1 LVKYTGAKMATVNEN
16 ALEAAL
22 EDGLIGI
29 QLSKNQ
35 EAYLDPTVVSVNRLL
50 LILKKEGN
58 LNMKQI
64 AKRMQYHEN
73 TCSTYLR
80 WLAKH
85 KLVKIIPHEVSSKD
99 GRLLASLYEA
109 I

>member
-1 LVKYTGAKMATVNEN
+1 MATVNES

-29 QLSKNQ
+29 RLSKNQ
-35 EAYLDPTVVSVNRLL
+35 QIYLDPTVVSVNKLL
-50 LILKKEGN
+50 LLLKEEGN

-64 AKRMQYHEN
+64 AHRMKYHEN
-73 TCSTYLR
+73 TCATYLR

-85 KLVKIIPHEVSSKD
+85 KLIKIIPHEVSGKD
-99 GRLLASLYEA
+99 GRLLASIYEA
-109 I
+109 L

>member
-1 LVKYTGAKMATVNEN
+1 MATVNEN
-16 ALEAAL
+16 ALAAAL

-29 QLSKNQ
+29 RLSKNQ
-35 EAYLDPTVVSVNRLL
+35 EMYLDPTVVSVNRLL
-50 LILKKEGN
+50 LFLKEEGN

-64 AKRMQYHEN
+64 AKRMKYHEN

-85 KLVKIIPHEVSSKD
+85 KLVKITPHEVSAKN
-99 GRLLASLYEA
+99 GRTLASLYEA

>member
-1 LVKYTGAKMATVNEN
+1 MATVNEN

-22 EDGLIGI
+22 ADGLIGVR
-29 QLSKNQ
+29 LSKNQ
-35 EAYLDPTVVSVNRLL
+35 QIYLDSTVVSVNRLL
-50 LILKKEGN
+50 LFLKEEGK

-64 AKRMQYHEN
+64 AKRMKYHEN

-85 KLVKIIPHEVSSKD
+85 KLIRIIPHEVSAKD
-99 GRLLASLYEA
+99 GRTLASLYEA

>member
-1 LVKYTGAKMATVNEN
+1 MATVNEN

-29 QLSKNQ
+29 RLSKNQ
-35 EAYLDPTVVSVNRLL
+35 QIYLDPTVVSVNRLL
-50 LILKKEGN
+50 LLLKEEGN

-64 AKRMQYHEN
+64 AHRMKYHEN
-73 TCSTYLR
+73 TCATYLR

-85 KLVKIIPHEVSSKD
+85 KLVKVTPHEVSSKD
-99 GRLLASLYEA
+99 GRLLASIYEA

>member
-1 LVKYTGAKMATVNEN
+1 MATVNEN

-22 EDGLIGI
+22 ADELIGVR
-29 QLSKNQ
+29 LSKNQ
-35 EAYLDPTVVSVNRLL
+35 EIYLDPTVVSVNRLL
-50 LILKKEGN
+50 LILKEEGN

-64 AKRMQYHEN
+64 VKRMNYHEN
-73 TCSTYLR
+73 TCATYLR

-85 KLVKIIPHEVSSKD
+85 KLIRITPYEVSAKD
-99 GRLLASLYEA
+99 GRTLASLYEA

>member
-1 LVKYTGAKMATVNEN
+1 MATVNEN

-22 EDGLIGI
+22 EDGLIGVR
-29 QLSKNQ
+29 LSKNP
-35 EAYLDPTVVSVNRLL
+35 ENYLDTTVVSVNKLL

-58 LNMKQI
+58 LNMKPI
-64 AKRMQYHEN
+64 VKRMNYHEN
-73 TCSTYLR
+73 TCATYLR

-85 KLVKIIPHEVSSKD
+85 KLVKIIPHEVSGKD
-99 GRLLASLYEA
+99 GRTLASLYEA

>member
-1 LVKYTGAKMATVNEN
+1 MATVNES

-29 QLSKNQ
+29 RLSKNQ
-35 EAYLDPTVVSVNRLL
+35 EIYLDPTVVSVNRLL
-50 LILKKEGN
+50 LYLKEEGN

-64 AKRMQYHEN
+64 VHRMKYHKN
-73 TCSTYLR
+73 TCSIYLK
-80 WLAKH
+80 WLEKH
-85 KLVKIIPHEVSSKD
+85 KLVKVTAHEVSGKD
-99 GRLLASLYEA
+99 GRLLTSIYEA